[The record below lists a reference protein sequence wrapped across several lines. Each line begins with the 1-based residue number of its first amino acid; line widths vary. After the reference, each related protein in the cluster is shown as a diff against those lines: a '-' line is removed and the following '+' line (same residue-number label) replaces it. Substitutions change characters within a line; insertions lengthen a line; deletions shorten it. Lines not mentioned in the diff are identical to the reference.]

1 LTQCFEKGFQIYF
14 NLFVF
19 QEESVDF
26 IINFLKNSYK
36 SIVLLQYFQQNFCI
50 LNEYFIFQKYN
61 FMFLI
66 QILQLHSL
74 INQMLILPTYQIP
87 LNLIFQILKQYLPL
101 LGGPLSHFKQN
112 QKHNLICL
120 QILNLGF
127 CYFQEVFLLVF
138 MVIVEF
144 VFVLSVGVDG
154 GVDLLVGERQGVVLR
169 EGDVFFDRDV
179 RQRVVVLLFFHK
191 GVKEWDIYL
200 ILFLVIKILLG
211 WRFWDY
217 YLGLIK

>member
-1 LTQCFEKGFQIYF
+1 
-14 NLFVF
+14 
-19 QEESVDF
+19 
-26 IINFLKNSYK
+26 
-36 SIVLLQYFQQNFCI
+36 
-50 LNEYFIFQKYN
+50 
-61 FMFLI
+61 MFLI

-169 EGDVFFDRDV
+169 EGDVFFD
-179 RQRVVVLLFFHK
+179 
-191 GVKEWDIYL
+191 
-200 ILFLVIKILLG
+200 
-211 WRFWDY
+211 
-217 YLGLIK
+217 

>member
-1 LTQCFEKGFQIYF
+1 
-14 NLFVF
+14 
-19 QEESVDF
+19 
-26 IINFLKNSYK
+26 
-36 SIVLLQYFQQNFCI
+36 
-50 LNEYFIFQKYN
+50 
-61 FMFLI
+61 MFLI